1 MLKDKIKGSTPK
13 KKKKVAGSRQISRDR
28 PVLPERKKPIGIVA
42 LPSIPE
48 RDLES
53 RMREIEKPAVLREA
67 ERPVILEPKEKP
79 KKPKKPKKS
88 LVKRLLKWGA
98 ISIPAGILAG
108 FLGFYGLTHLYLRHT
123 SDITLEKIKEGIK
136 QESLITDREG
146 KPLAAL
152 GGGAHDHIEELEI
165 DPGIPNDLEKAFLA
179 WEDTRFYDHN
189 GFDDI
194 GFARAM
200 LTNLKKLG
208 FVQGGSGITQQLV
221 KYYTKKTEKSVWR
234 KLAEIGHALRLEDT
248 IEDELSKK
256 YKGKSEE
263 EIKKLVKKE
272 ILETYLNSIP
282 TSKGNIRGVA
292 NASKLYFNK
301 ELKELNLRQMA
312 AIAGTVQRPGYFNP
326 FREKGRK
333 RIEKRANAVLKRM
346 LAVGFISEKKYNEA
360 VKMSLDVE
368 KGSFPFDTQPI
379 IVEMIREELEENGV
393 KKRLEEL
400 GITDLGTAGLN
411 IETFIDPG
419 VQGPLED
426 SVKKVLSEKGILLS
440 SYKLNVDKRPQRV
453 DNLEQGEFYYGE
465 ISDIIIDG
473 KNLKGKQV
481 ECEGKNKYCVKV
493 KFGPTEG
500 LIDYKGLKRIVSLM
514 EKNRRGRTWAKV
526 GKKDVKK
533 FLQKLKALGKGS
545 TIYCSVRDFE
555 EKSKQ
560 ALLDVEQKTQQKPG
574 LGGAAVV
581 LEDGNIAGIVGN
593 FDNETTDM
601 NYALAGRPAGSTFK
615 PILYSIAL
623 KYGWEMGGN
632 NHLLK
637 NKNSVFWDG
646 DLFYYPKNDD
656 SNPPGFVPMWLAGV
670 TSQNQAS
677 VQLLYRMLDKL
688 SNSDIEQLAREHGFG
703 PAEEENY
710 SRKAMDKFRVFH
722 SSRERL
728 EEIEWC
734 AFEEAKRKMLYS
746 GEPVAE
752 IEQLLEV
759 LNLEYPIKEDRFKIQ
774 INKDKN
780 IGRKR
785 KARLLRSRQ
794 WNYKSALRKSQA
806 VNEKIGQI
814 KSLLGSLMLEEGIGQ
829 EILANLY
836 YDEKSTDI
844 FYHSSQ
850 PSGKL
855 PLTLEVLLN
864 RNEREQIDLDNILI
878 EGKISLKVL
887 NKLTE
892 LMEEEKTDFD
902 VDNLFNLQTLVKHP
916 VFRAKIAQ
924 RMYADRLRDVGIE
937 GKIKEGLSMPLG
949 HQDVSPLNLAQVF
962 ERLVTGKV
970 YTGPDGKPHEPALI
984 RKIRLADGTLVYEH
998 EYEVDVVE
1006 LEEITFQIRQILHGA
1021 SVFGTSHRLNGMGYK
1036 IEGDVQ
1042 EYIYGALLI
1051 KENSDK
1057 VRIPAGGK
1065 TGTSQDQRDSRFVG
1079 FLGKPDY
1086 EAEKGSVDSFDPK
1099 NVYIVT
1105 AWVGDFNPTGKNP
1118 NQSMKKGSIRIY
1130 STQGGVPIIK
1140 EASKDIIKEKKYNEY
1155 VNLFE
1160 LISKGYNIV
1169 PMEESVEAD
1178 NMLIYP
1184 PHKKT
1189 PQGIVGLEVDP
1200 KECEPE
1206 LFRHPPRFC
1215 GDATENYRIIY
1226 LLKLPK
1232 KNVPIE
1238 TVAETIE

>member
-13 KKKKVAGSRQISRDR
+13 KKKKVAGSRQISSDR
-28 PVLPERKKPIGIVA
+28 PVLPERRKPEGIVA

-48 RDLES
+48 RDLEL
-53 RMREIEKPAVLREA
+53 RIHEIKKPAVLREA
-67 ERPVILEPKEKP
+67 ERPVILETKEKP
-79 KKPKKPKKS
+79 KKPKGPKKS
-88 LVKRLLKWGA
+88 LAKRLFKWSVVSGLTAATALSLFFGSIFSYHRYTSDINLKQTTKGIIKDTFVKDRYGNVMTTLGLAEEASAHIKQTPKVPESKAHTLLRKA
-98 ISIPAGILAG
+98 IMAAEDD
-108 FLGFYGLTHLYLRHT
+108 GFYGHDGVEWLAKLRAAYKTYLLGKKQGGSTLTEQHVKLATDRT
-123 SDITLEKIKEGIK
+123 ERTLLAKIKEMA
-136 QESLITDREG
+136 
-146 KPLAAL
+146 LACA
-152 GGGAHDHIEELEI
+152 
-165 DPGIPNDLEKAFLA
+165 
-179 WEDTRFYDHN
+179 
-189 GFDDI
+189 
-194 GFARAM
+194 
-200 LTNLKKLG
+200 
-208 FVQGGSGITQQLV
+208 
-221 KYYTKKTEKSVWR
+221 
-234 KLAEIGHALRLEDT
+234 LEDNT
-248 IEDELSKK
+248 YEEFRKRYPKKSDE
-256 YKGKSEE
+256 G
-263 EIKKLVKKE
+263 IKKLVKDE
-272 ILETYLNSIP
+272 IIWTYENTLPICRGGVRGAEWASVYYFDKNLE
-282 TSKGNIRGVA
+282 
-292 NASKLYFNK
+292 
-301 ELKELNLRQMA
+301 ELNLRQLAFIA
-312 AIAGTVQRPGYFNP
+312 ASVKAPCALNP
-326 FREKGRK
+326 FKGEKGK
-333 RIEKRANAVLKRM
+333 KKAEKRTDWVIGRM
-346 LAVGFISEKKYNEA
+346 LKVDSISEKEYNEGI
-360 VKMSLDVE
+360 KMPLDFKE
-368 KGSFPFDTQPI
+368 GKLPFDVQPI
-379 IVEMIREELEENGV
+379 YVDMIWDELRQNGIS
-393 KKRLEEL
+393 KILEDY
-400 GITDLGTAGLN
+400 GITDLGSAGLN

-440 SYKLNVDKRPQRV
+440 GYKLKVDKRPQRV
-453 DNLEQGEFYYGE
+453 ENLEQDNFYYGE

-473 KNLKGKQV
+473 KNLKGKEV
-481 ECEGKNKYCVKV
+481 KCEGKNNLCVKV
-493 KFGPTEG
+493 KFGPSEG
-500 LIDYKGLKRIVSLM
+500 LIDYKGLKRIVSLI

-533 FLQKLKALGKGS
+533 FLHKLKALGKGS
-545 TIYCSVRDFE
+545 TIYCSVREFE

-560 ALLDVEQKTQQKPG
+560 ALLDVEQKPP

-593 FDNETTDM
+593 FDNETTGL
-601 NYALAGRPAGSTFK
+601 NYAVDGKRPAGSTFK

-623 KYGWEMGGN
+623 KYGWEIAGN
-632 NHLLK
+632 DHMLK

-656 SNPPGFVPMWLAGV
+656 SNPPGFVPIWLAGV

-688 SNSDIEQLAREHGFG
+688 SNSDIEQLAKEHGFG

-722 SSRERL
+722 SSRERI

-759 LNLEYPIKEDRFKIQ
+759 LNLEYHIKEDRFKIQ
-774 INKDKN
+774 INKDKG
-780 IGRKR
+780 ISSRRRAKLL
-785 KARLLRSRQ
+785 KARQ

-806 VNEKIGQI
+806 VNEKVGQI
-814 KSLLGSLMLEEGIGQ
+814 KGLLGNFLLEEGIAQ
-829 EILANLY
+829 EILSNLY

-864 RNEREQIDLDNILI
+864 RNE
-878 EGKISLKVL
+878 
-887 NKLTE
+887 E
-892 LMEEEKTDFD
+892 LMAEEKTGIDI
-902 VDNLFNLQTLVKHP
+902 DNLFNLQTLVKHP

-924 RMYADRLRDVGIE
+924 RLYADRLRDVGIE

-984 RKIRLADGTLVYEH
+984 KKIRMADGTLIYEH

-1021 SVFGTSHRLNGMGYK
+1021 SVFGTSHRLNGVGYK

-1051 KENSDK
+1051 KENGDK

-1079 FLGKPDY
+1079 FLGRPDF

-1118 NQSMKKGSIRIY
+1118 NQSMKKGRIRIY
-1130 STQGGVPIIK
+1130 STQGAVPIVK
-1140 EASKDIIKEKKYNEY
+1140 EASEGIIKEKKYNEF
-1155 VNLFE
+1155 VNLFQI
-1160 LISKGYNIV
+1160 ISKGYNIV
-1169 PMEESVEAD
+1169 PMDAHESLQTSD
-1178 NMLIYP
+1178 LLIYP
-1184 PHKKT
+1184 PNKKT

-1215 GDATENYRIIY
+1215 SDAAENYRIIY

-1232 KNVPIE
+1232 KNVPTE